1 LVEFHRS
8 ASRHGISEEDVIH
21 AVDHALVVVD
31 MDPDADPPKL
41 LVIGPRSDG
50 QLLEVII
57 LSLADDR
64 ELFIHAMMLRPTF
77 HNLLPQGDL

>member
-1 LVEFHRS
+1 VEFHRS
-8 ASRHGISEEDVIH
+8 AARHGIATDDVIH

-31 MDPDADPPKL
+31 VDPDADPPKA

-64 ELFIHAMMLRPTF
+64 ELVIHAMALRPTF

>member
-1 LVEFHRS
+1 M
-8 ASRHGISEEDVIH
+8 IH
-21 AVDHALVVVD
+21 AVEHALVVVD
-31 MDPDADPPKL
+31 MDPDADPPKV

-64 ELFIHAMMLRPTF
+64 QLVIHAMALRPTF
-77 HNLLPQGDL
+77 YDLLPKGDL

>member
-1 LVEFHRS
+1 VEFHRS
-8 ASRHGISEEDVIH
+8 ASRHGIAAHEVTH
-21 AVDHALVVVD
+21 AVEHALVVVD
-31 MDPDADPPKL
+31 MDSDADPPKV

-64 ELFIHAMMLRPTF
+64 QLVIHAKTLRPTF
-77 HNLLPQGDL
+77 HNLLPQGDH

>member
-1 LVEFHRS
+1 MEFHRS
-8 ASRHGISEEDVIH
+8 ANRHGIAPGEVTH

-31 MDPDADPPKL
+31 MDPDADPPEV

-50 QLLEVII
+50 QLLKVII

-64 ELFIHAMMLRPTF
+64 ELVIHAMALRPTF

>member
-1 LVEFHRS
+1 M
-8 ASRHGISEEDVIH
+8 IH
-21 AVDHALVVVD
+21 AVEHALVVVD
-31 MDPDADPPKL
+31 MDPDTDPPKV

-64 ELFIHAMMLRPTF
+64 ELVIHAMALRPTF

>member
-1 LVEFHRS
+1 MGGVS
-8 ASRHGISEEDVIH
+8 SISESTRHAADEVIH

-31 MDPDADPPKL
+31 MDPDADPPKV

-64 ELFIHAMMLRPTF
+64 EPVMHAMALRPTL

>member
-1 LVEFHRS
+1 MELHRS
-8 ASRHGISEEDVIH
+8 AGRHGIAADVIH
-21 AVDHALVVVD
+21 AVDHAPVVVD

-64 ELFIHAMMLRPTF
+64 EVVIYAMALRPTF

>member
-1 LVEFHRS
+1 MTSFRYCPLVACF
-8 ASRHGISEEDVIH
+8 AFAF
-21 AVDHALVVVD
+21 AVH
-31 MDPDADPPKL
+31 ADPPKL

-64 ELFIHAMMLRPTF
+64 ELVIHAMAVRPTF
-77 HNLLPQGDL
+77 HYLLPLGNPR

>member
-1 LVEFHRS
+1 VEFHRS
-8 ASRHGISEEDVIH
+8 ASRHGIAATEVLH

-31 MDPDADPPKL
+31 MDPDADPPKV
-41 LVIGPRSDG
+41 LVIGPGSDG

-57 LSLADDR
+57 LSLAADR
-64 ELFIHAMMLRPTF
+64 ELVIHAMTLRPTF